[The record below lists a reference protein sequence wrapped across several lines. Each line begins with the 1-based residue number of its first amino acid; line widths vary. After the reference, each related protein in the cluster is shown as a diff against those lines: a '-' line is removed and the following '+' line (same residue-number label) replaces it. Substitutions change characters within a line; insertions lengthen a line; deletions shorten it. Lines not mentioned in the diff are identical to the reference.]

1 MTTKISK
8 ITTHEAARVLTA
20 LSHALRKGPNM
31 PLSNL
36 PHIAAFRSGSKSSDL
51 PVALSALVAV
61 SGIKK
66 PEWEAVIKEY
76 RLPIQVKPAESTR
89 DVLGKIVQHLAQDPE
104 SRRRVKQAAQRSRS
118 DISPELMNALDFLL
132 K

>member
-1 MTTKISK
+1 MK
-8 ITTHEAARVLTA
+8 ITTHEAARVLSSLA
-20 LSHALRKGPNM
+20 RMLRAGPNV
-31 PLSNL
+31 PLGGLTNL
-36 PHIAAFRSGSKSSDL
+36 AQLSGNSKSSDL

-61 SGIKK
+61 SNFKK
-66 PEWEAVIKEY
+66 SQWEAVIKEY
-76 RLPIQVKPAESTR
+76 RLPIQIKPAESTR

-104 SRRRVKQAAQRSRS
+104 SRKRVKQAAQRARS